1 MAATFDRA
9 AENFGN
15 ITGMEHTNV
24 TVPDQRIA
32 TLFYIVG
39 MGFTRDPYMVPGV
52 INMWINIG
60 RNQIHAPVNPKPQI
74 LRGHTGLVVPD
85 LDVQEESLKAV
96 RDDLKGTKFDFNRS
110 NNRLDVICPWGNEYR
125 CYEPEARFGPIN
137 LGMPYVEF
145 TVPKGTADG
154 IARFYQEIFAAPAEV
169 KKENGSIAAHADVG
183 YHQEMIFRETGDAIP
198 EYDGH
203 HLQIYLAD
211 FAGPHD
217 RLVEHGVLSEESN
230 QFQYRC
236 VDIIDPSNG
245 DKLFQI
251 EHEIRSMSHP
261 LYGRPFVNRNP
272 VQTNRNYRPGHDNRS
287 WVPSHEDPNSQLG
300 GQ

>member
-15 ITGMEHTNV
+15 ITGMEHINV

-32 TLFYIVG
+32 TLFYVVG

-74 LRGHTGLVVPD
+74 FRGHTGLVVPD
-85 LDVQEESLKAV
+85 LDVQEENLKAV

-110 NNRLDVICPWGNEYR
+110 NKRLDVICPWGNEYR

-154 IARFYQEIFAAPAEV
+154 IVRFYQEIFDTPARLDKSNGAP
-169 KKENGSIAAHADVG
+169 AAHARVG
-183 YHQEMIFRETGDAIP
+183 YHQEMIFSETDAP
-198 EYDGH
+198 LADYDGH

-211 FAGPHD
+211 FSGPHE
-217 RLVEHGVLSEESN
+217 RMLKHGIVSEESN
-230 QFQYRC
+230 QYQYRC

-245 DKLFQI
+245 DKLFEI

-261 LYGRPFVNRNP
+261 LYGRPFINRNP
-272 VQTNRNYRPGHDNRS
+272 VQNNRNYKPGHDDRS
-287 WVPSHEDPNSQLG
+287 WIPGHDDPSFQLG
-300 GQ
+300 EK